1 MPQMRFNFSTAERQN
16 GDNMYYQ
23 NCTASLGSQ
32 TRAIKAQHILTRA
45 SIPCTVVA
53 TTSKD
58 GKRGCGYGVEFPC
71 SMLSQVKAVL
81 EENRMA
87 VREYYG
93 GDMPI

>member
-1 MPQMRFNFSTAERQN
+1 
-16 GDNMYYQ
+16 MYYQ

-53 TTSKD
+53 TTVQD

-71 SMLSQVKAVL
+71 SMLSQVKTIL
-81 EENRMA
+81 EQNTVA
-87 VREYYG
+87 VREYSG
-93 GDMPI
+93 GDRSL

>member
-1 MPQMRFNFSTAERQN
+1 
-16 GDNMYYQ
+16 MYYQ

-71 SMLSQVKAVL
+71 SMLSQVKTIL
-81 EENRMA
+81 EQNKVA
-87 VREYYG
+87 VREYSG
-93 GDMPI
+93 GDWSL